1 MTKTFVHDAHK
12 DQNDLGIMHAIARAE
27 TILSPT
33 GEPQEPRELPSNCR
47 RVEVTIS
54 IRDTPIS
61 PADRA

>member
-1 MTKTFVHDAHK
+1 MTRKFVYDVHK
-12 DQNDLGIMHAIARAE
+12 DQNDLGLMQAIARAE

-33 GEPQEPRELPSNCR
+33 GEPQEPRELLSNCR